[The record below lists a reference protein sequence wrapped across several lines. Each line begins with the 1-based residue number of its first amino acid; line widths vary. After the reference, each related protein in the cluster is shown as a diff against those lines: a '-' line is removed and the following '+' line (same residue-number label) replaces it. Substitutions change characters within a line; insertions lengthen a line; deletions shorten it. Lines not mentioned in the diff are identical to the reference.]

1 MWRAILLFWLSA
13 ALLGLSCV
21 AKAETIP
28 APTRTH
34 SYWYVSG
41 GLCVSDDAV
50 SNSPPCKLNSASAM
64 CSYLGGGVQEAKS
77 DIVFCD
83 NGRTGF
89 PQKDTYR
96 GPCPPGYE
104 TELYGTQCYRPDQP
118 KPDPDPATCT
128 SAQLANYCSMVAG
141 QVVDTARFNVG
152 TRSRVCD
159 NYYPKIPGCN
169 IQEDAGC
176 RITRNY
182 PQVTQFKYN
191 GQACAQVADGD
202 PNNQSGTSPSS
213 CAPGEYYGTVNNVT
227 GCFGG
232 GPVPPS
238 DKPSTDPATGKDANG
253 NCSAGYV
260 GRIKNNAL
268 ECIPAHE
275 PSDGKSCPPGW
286 NAVGIGGKTVCVDP
300 TSGPGGGS
308 GGTGGNTGGGTGGTP
323 GGGGTGGNT
332 GGGTGGTPGKPDAS
346 SPSGE
351 KPGECDYTGMW
362 KFLCSD
368 KPGAPDTSAPNLVNE
383 GGVNLTSLLNTNDI
397 FTRPAACPAN
407 LRIDLGEGS
416 VELQYTLVCSF
427 AEKARPG
434 VIIACVVVAAFIIFR
449 RG

>member
-21 AKAETIP
+21 AEADTIP
-28 APTRTH
+28 SSGEVFDSWMGS
-34 SYWYVSG
+34 SYPNEKAACAARKARYTTTDVKGYSCSPAGRGLLRESATDYGTWITSLSYVG
-41 GLCVSDDAV
+41 DYTCPAGYELSDDKQSCTRA
-50 SNSPPCKLNSASAM
+50 
-64 CSYLGGGVQEAKS
+64 
-77 DIVFCD
+77 
-83 NGRTGF
+83 
-89 PQKDTYR
+89 
-96 GPCPPGYE
+96 
-104 TELYGTQCYRPDQP
+104 DQP
-118 KPDPDPATCT
+118 SDNTCS
-128 SAQLANYCSMVAG
+128 SAQLANFCSMSAG
-141 QVVDTARFNVG
+141 QAVDTSPWNVG
-152 TRSRVCD
+152 ARARICD
-159 NYYPKIPGCN
+159 NVHPKIPGCN
-169 IQEDAGC
+169 IQENTGC

-191 GQACAQVADGD
+191 GEACAQVPDGD
-202 PNNQSGTSPSS
+202 PNNQNGTSPSS

-253 NCSAGYV
+253 NCAAGYV

-323 GGGGTGGNT
+323 GGGGSTGGNT

>member
-13 ALLGLSCV
+13 VPLGLSCAV
-21 AKAETIP
+21 SAETIP
-28 APTRTH
+28 AVQRP
-34 SYWYVSG
+34 
-41 GLCVSDDAV
+41 GLKGDCLKALKALSAGEVVRAETTDTACVGYNVHDSFWGNYSFSSLGWSDVWGCPDA
-50 SNSPPCKLNSASAM
+50 SWTYDAFANK
-64 CSYLGGGVQEAKS
+64 CS
-77 DIVFCD
+77 
-83 NGRTGF
+83 
-89 PQKDTYR
+89 
-96 GPCPPGYE
+96 
-104 TELYGTQCYRPDQP
+104 RPDQP
-118 KPDPDPATCT
+118 PTCS
-128 SAQLANYCSMVAG
+128 SAQLANYCSMIAG
-141 QVVDTARFNVG
+141 QAVDTARFNVG

-159 NYYPKIPGCN
+159 NYYPKIPGCK

-202 PNNQSGTSPSS
+202 PNNQNGTSPSS

-253 NCSAGYV
+253 NCAAGYV

-323 GGGGTGGNT
+323 GGGGSTGGNT